1 MSGTGSGYDLSATT
15 YSPDGRVFQIEYAQK
30 AVDNGGTALALCCKD
45 GVVFANEKFLLSKM
59 LVPGTNKR
67 IFPVDR
73 HATLAI
79 SGLVADA
86 KQIVERAREECSQY
100 KQVYSTPIPGPVLA
114 DRVAMFMHMYTLYWS
129 VRPFGSTVLLGIYD
143 EVEGPQL
150 YGIDPSGTAIKFK
163 GIAVGKGRQA
173 GRTEVEKLL
182 PVDASIPYVN
192 LTCEEA
198 KFYAAKIIQKCHDD
212 KDKDYELEMAVL
224 CDASGKSH
232 KMISQEEV
240 HQLQER
246 AKKAIEEEEDAQM
259 EQD

>member
-45 GVVFANEKFLLSKM
+45 GIVFANEKFLLSKM

-100 KQVYSTPIPGPVLA
+100 KQV
-114 DRVAMFMHMYTLYWS
+114 
-129 VRPFGSTVLLGIYD
+129 
-143 EVEGPQL
+143 
-150 YGIDPSGTAIKFK
+150 
-163 GIAVGKGRQA
+163 
-173 GRTEVEKLL
+173 
-182 PVDASIPYVN
+182 
-192 LTCEEA
+192 
-198 KFYAAKIIQKCHDD
+198 
-212 KDKDYELEMAVL
+212 
-224 CDASGKSH
+224 
-232 KMISQEEV
+232 
-240 HQLQER
+240 
-246 AKKAIEEEEDAQM
+246 
-259 EQD
+259 

>member
-45 GVVFANEKFLLSKM
+45 GIVFANEKFLLSKM

-86 KQIVERAREECSQY
+86 KQIVERVQASIF
-100 KQVYSTPIPGPVLA
+100 YSRYPGPVLA

-129 VRPFGSTVLLGIYD
+129 VRPFGSTVLLGVYD

-163 GIAVGKGRQA
+163 GIAVGTSIFYLVIDSLQHPRIHQGRVA
-173 GRTEVEKLL
+173 RPGALKLRNFCQPTQRCL
-182 PVDASIPYVN
+182 
-192 LTCEEA
+192 
-198 KFYAAKIIQKCHDD
+198 
-212 KDKDYELEMAVL
+212 M
-224 CDASGKSH
+224 
-232 KMISQEEV
+232 
-240 HQLQER
+240 
-246 AKKAIEEEEDAQM
+246 
-259 EQD
+259 